1 MCVGDLIE
9 EETDFVKKIVML
21 LEDNRGRADPEAM
34 SLAEQAQLMEECRD
48 TLGQSHRHRCSQS
61 CHTRLS
67 TSRNRQKQT
76 EREQKCANK
85 I

>member
-1 MCVGDLIE
+1 MSVGGLIE

-48 TLGQSHRHRCSQS
+48 TLGQPHRHRCSQS

-67 TSRNRQKQT
+67 TSRD
-76 EREQKCANK
+76 REQDCAK
-85 I
+85 